1 MARDHT
7 ERARSDIAA
16 PDTFDCHTKHFCRRG
31 LAMTFDRKKASFLA
45 ATRHEAPIIRHSSAG
60 TPAIEA
66 RISKKYPA
74 RSSPKYP
81 AGTPYAT
88 ETDRHL
94 KAHSQPGVRGA
105 QGLGKLCAPTFR
117 PNHFLMQKRCF
128 YRGFHITTGLV
139 IALGSCI

>member
-1 MARDHT
+1 MARGHT
-7 ERARSDIAA
+7 ERVRADIAA
-16 PDTFDCHTKHFCRRG
+16 LGAFDCHTKHFCRRG

-45 ATRHEAPIIRHSSAG
+45 ATRHKGHITSASRSG
-60 TPAIEA
+60 TPAVEA
-66 RISKKYPA
+66 RISEKYLA
-74 RSSPKYP
+74 RSRPKYP
-81 AGTPYAT
+81 DGTPYAP

-105 QGLGKLCAPTFR
+105 QGLGKLRAPTFR

-139 IALGSCI
+139 MALGSCI